1 MSLLELS
8 LKAMIKLSFQP
19 KQATKK
25 LLSGLNE
32 RSKDVLIRRYGLSP
46 KDTSKSTLESIGKK
60 YNITR
65 ERVRQIEEHSL
76 SAIRK
81 SELYKEVSPNI
92 DEIFNVIK
100 EIGAVVSEKELLE
113 EFAKTEAAQNHIHF
127 LLVIGDPFYKKK
139 ENEHFTHRWYTDA
152 DLVNKVEESIKKLYQ
167 SLRSEDIVDESKMI
181 QTFLSHLQGVS
192 EEYKNEEI
200 ARRWLRLSKKINS
213 NPLGEWGRADSS
225 NINVKGIRDYAYLV
239 IRRHGSPIHF
249 REVAE
254 SITNLFGKKAHI
266 ATCHNELI
274 KDPRFVLVG
283 RGLYALT
290 EWGYS
295 TGVVRD
301 VIKDILEKNGPLTG
315 DEIVEKV
322 LKERYVKENT
332 IMVNLQNGSEF
343 ERASDGKYFLKI

>member
-1 MSLLELS
+1 
-8 LKAMIKLSFQP
+8 MIKLSFTP
-19 KQATKK
+19 KQITKK
-25 LLSGLNE
+25 LLSNLNE
-32 RSKDVLIRRYGLSP
+32 RSQDVLIQRYGLGP
-46 KDTSKSTLESIGKK
+46 KDTAKSTLEAIGKK
-60 YNITR
+60 YGITR

-76 SAIRK
+76 STIRK
-81 SELYKEVSPNI
+81 SETYKEVEASI
-92 DEIFNVIK
+92 VELHEAIK
-100 EIGAVVSEKELLE
+100 EAGAVISEDELLE
-113 EFAKTEAAQNHIHF
+113 EFSKTESVKNHIHF
-127 LLVIGDPFYKKK
+127 LLVIGDPFYQKK
-139 ENEHFTHRWYTDA
+139 ENEHFARRWYTDQE
-152 DLVNKVEESIKKLYQ
+152 LMEKVENSIHKLYKGL
-167 SLRSEDIVDESKMI
+167 SKDDIVVESEMVKN
-181 QTFLSHLQGVS
+181 FLDHLKDVS

-200 ARRWLRLSKKINS
+200 AKRWLRMSKKIDS

-254 SITNLFGKKAHI
+254 SITELFGKKAHV

-274 KDPRFVLVG
+274 KDKRFVLVG

-301 VIKDILEKNGPLTG
+301 VIRDVIEKYGPMTK

-332 IMVNLQNGSEF
+332 IMVNLQNGVDF
-343 ERASDGKYFLKI
+343 EKDTEGKYFVKG